1 MLVRYKPPFGYREIA
16 IGIFYSFSKVL
27 EIAISQPIFGLFEYF
42 FLQNDPIFV
51 IERSA

>member
-1 MLVRYKPPFGYREIA
+1 MLVRYKLPFGYREIA
-16 IGIFYSFSKVL
+16 IGMFYSFGKIL
-27 EIAISQPIFGLFEYF
+27 ENAISQSMFGLFEYF